1 MGTQVTSDAAQSRPA
16 PSLRSDRVPLGIAFM
31 MGATL
36 LFAISQAL
44 SKLEVA
50 NYSFAEVLFFR
61 AFGSLLICAL
71 LILPRGG
78 LAVFRTQRFGAHA
91 ARNALQTGS
100 QSLMLIA
107 LSMMPLAGVVAIN
120 FSAPLF
126 AAVLAAI
133 WLREKIGTARA
144 VALVVGFFGV
154 LLVASPGASSFSV
167 GAIFAIAN
175 AVTYGSVMT
184 VVRGMSATESVETL
198 TMHQMVFLTV
208 FFALALP
215 IFGFAWPANSTDWLI
230 LLGNG
235 VLNGIGQY
243 WWTRALSL
251 APPAAL
257 GPYYYFLLVWAMIL
271 GFLMWGDIPTLT
283 LIAGSVIVVGS
294 GLFLLWHESGKKPL
308 PAD

>member
-1 MGTQVTSDAAQSRPA
+1 M
-16 PSLRSDRVPLGIAFM
+16 
-31 MGATL
+31 
-36 LFAISQAL
+36 
-44 SKLEVA
+44 
-50 NYSFAEVLFFR
+50 
-61 AFGSLLICAL
+61 
-71 LILPRGG
+71 
-78 LAVFRTQRFGAHA
+78 
-91 ARNALQTGS
+91 
-100 QSLMLIA
+100 
-107 LSMMPLAGVVAIN
+107 
-120 FSAPLF
+120 
-126 AAVLAAI
+126 
-133 WLREKIGTARA
+133 
-144 VALVVGFFGV
+144 

-283 LIAGSVIVVGS
+283 LIAGSAIVVGS

>member
-1 MGTQVTSDAAQSRPA
+1 
-16 PSLRSDRVPLGIAFM
+16 LRRDRIPLGIAFM

-36 LFAISQAL
+36 LFAICQAL
-44 SKLEVA
+44 SKWEVA
-50 NYSFAEVLFFR
+50 SYSFAEVLFFR
-61 AFGSLLICAL
+61 AFGSLIICSI
-71 LILPRGG
+71 LILPRRG
-78 LAVFRTQRFGAHA
+78 LGVFHTQRLGAHA
-91 ARNALQTGS
+91 ARNALQTTS

-107 LSMMPLAGVVAIN
+107 LSMMPLAGAVAIN
-120 FSAPLF
+120 FSSPLF

-133 WLREKIGTARA
+133 FLREKIGGARA
-144 VALVVGFFGV
+144 VALVVGFLGV
-154 LLVASPGASSFSV
+154 LLVASPGASSFNI

-175 AVTYGSVMT
+175 AAAYGSLMT
-184 VVRGMSATESVETL
+184 MVRGMSATESAETL
-198 TMHQMVFLTV
+198 TMYQMVFLTA

-215 IFGFAWPANSTDWLI
+215 IFGFATPKTGTDWLI
-230 LLGNG
+230 LFANG
-235 VLNGIGQY
+235 ILNGIGQY

-271 GFLMWGDIPTLT
+271 GFLMWGDVPTLM
-283 LIAGSVIVVGS
+283 LIAGSAIVVGS